1 MLTYANGGGALL
13 IDSNR
18 ALIELSQRLTRVFAG
33 VAAGA
38 AGAGVAD
45 VAGGGGVEE
54 LQVGLRVD
62 GVEVLLTTLE
72 SLQRE
77 CDASGVSI
85 CTFVLVK

>member
-1 MLTYANGGGALL
+1 MFAGGA
-13 IDSNR
+13 
-18 ALIELSQRLTRVFAG
+18 G
-33 VAAGA
+33 
-38 AGAGVAD
+38 
-45 VAGGGGVEE
+45 VAGGGGVE
-54 LQVGLRVD
+54 VGLRVD